1 LNATIEKTAVKQ
13 NLVTYQN
20 SQGIEGRGSVLRLA
34 RHSAAFEIYSADTVL
49 RTSELLRDFKVIW
62 HDRTVFS
69 GRAVVRNVVNTGLV
83 TICEVTLEEGWSD
96 VDFASSPDSISG
108 QFKEFLGEWQKIYR
122 VMPEYKVVLADLQTF
137 LTDLRLWLEQV
148 ELGIRSS
155 PSGDRI
161 RLEHDMVKHLA
172 PSVVPAIAHLFDSY
186 EQVARRIE
194 PDLVPA
200 HQAFGKRQL
209 HPLLL
214 SSPFVYRTYAKPLG
228 YAGDYEMVNMMFRDA
243 AEGGSL
249 FAKMVNVYALQLPP
263 VVAHRNRIKYL
274 TEHLGAEALR
284 VAARGKSM
292 RVFNLGCGPAQEI
305 QHFLT
310 EHELSGRASFT
321 LLDFNDETLAYST
334 GLLND
339 IKRRHGRTT
348 ELNMAKKSVHQILKQ
363 ADRVVIKSE
372 AEQFDLIYCAGL
384 FDYLSDK
391 VCRKLMDIFY
401 DMLAP
406 GGLLLSTNVAE
417 NPARNEM
424 ECFLEWHVIHRTADQ
439 MRSLSP
445 GRTHSDNVTLKQ
457 DSTGGNV
464 FLEVRKPTGE
474 R

>member
-1 LNATIEKTAVKQ
+1 MDNAAIRE
-13 NLVTYQN
+13 NFVTYHN
-20 SQGIEGRGSVLRLA
+20 AQGTEGRGSVLRLG
-34 RHSAAFEIYSADTVL
+34 RHAAAFEIYSADTVL
-49 RTSELLRDFKVIW
+49 RTSELLREFRIIW
-62 HDRTVFS
+62 HDRTIFS
-69 GRAVVRNVVNTGLV
+69 GRAVVRNLVNTGLV
-83 TICEVTLEEGWSD
+83 TVCEVTLEEGWSD
-96 VDFASSPDSISG
+96 VDFASSPDSLGG
-108 QFKEFLGEWQKIYR
+108 QFTEFIQEWQKLYR

-161 RLEHDMVKHLA
+161 RLEQDTVQHLA
-172 PSVVPAIAHLFDSY
+172 PSVVPAITHLFESY

-200 HQAFGKRQL
+200 HQSFGKRQL

-214 SSPFVYRTYAKPLG
+214 SSPFVYRTFAKPLG

-263 VVAHRNRIKYL
+263 VLAHQNRITYL
-274 TEHLGAEALR
+274 NEHLGSEALR
-284 VAARGKSM
+284 RAAENKGM

-305 QHFLT
+305 QRFLAN
-310 EHELSGRASFT
+310 HELSGRAAFT
-321 LLDFNDETLAYST
+321 LLDFNDETLAYSSE
-334 GLLND
+334 LLNGL
-339 IKRRHGRTT
+339 KRRYGRTT
-348 ELNMAKKSVHQILKQ
+348 DLNMSKKSVHQMLKQ

-372 AEQFDLIYCAGL
+372 AEQFDFVYCAGL

-391 VCRKLMDIFY
+391 VCRKLMEIFY

-406 GGLLLSTNVAE
+406 GGLLVSTNVAE

-424 ECFLEWHVIHRTADQ
+424 ECFLEWHVIHRTPAQ
-439 MRSLSP
+439 MRTLSP
-445 GRTHSDNVTLKQ
+445 GRTHPDNVSLKQ

-464 FLEVRKPTGE
+464 FLEIRKPTGE
-474 R
+474 K